1 MTIRPPGRTSGEQ
14 ADATADDYQER
25 VLRNEGELVGLKS
38 LVRETREAD
47 RKLIEQRSDS
57 LAQELER
64 RAKALLEL
72 VTARADA
79 VLALGQTE
87 READQDA
94 LKQHKE
100 AAEATL
106 VLLREMQDTAI
117 RQNYE
122 QSNIQITGVRDVLDL
137 HINKLTLRLEHE
149 MNLARNSATSDLDH
163 VDERGKAALG
173 QLAERVHEWR
183 TTDREARELQAVET
197 SRRLDVLNHN
207 HDRTQVILATSV
219 TRDLWQAGNDS
230 QAQRE
235 NVLREQVSALDRAL
249 LGMNSIAASET
260 AHQAINKRIDEMV
273 GRAEG
278 QVNAKMDAFAEKLAD
293 LKTRL
298 DTSTGK
304 SSGYSAFYGW
314 AVAAVGVIVTVVVAV
329 NSAFT

>member
-1 MTIRPPGRTSGEQ
+1 MRSPRSSGEE

-87 READQDA
+87 READQREYRAA
-94 LKQHKE
+94 LAQYKE
-100 AAEATL
+100 AADATL
-106 VLLREMQDTAI
+106 VLMREMQDTAI

-122 QSNIQITGVRDVLDL
+122 QSHIEIENVRDVHDL
-137 HINKLTLRLEHE
+137 HINQI
-149 MNLARNSATSDLDH
+149 
-163 VDERGKAALG
+163 DERGKAALG
-173 QLAERVHEWR
+173 QLAQRVAEWR
-183 TTDREARELQAVET
+183 STDREARELQAVET

-230 QAQRE
+230 QAGRDG
-235 NVLREQVSALDRAL
+235 VLREQVSALDRAL
-249 LGMNSIAASET
+249 LSMNSIAAAEA

-293 LKTRL
+293 MKTRL

-314 AVAAVGVIVTVVVAV
+314 AVAAVGLLVTVIVAM
-329 NSAFT
+329 NSLS